1 MLNKFK
7 LHHYGF
13 ATKSI
18 KNSLIEFSKLGYV
31 PIGKEIRDNLQGV
44 DLLFIKNDSQHLIEL
59 VAPIEETFGPVS
71 GILKKNGPTLYH
83 ICYEV
88 YDLEK
93 ELKDLI
99 AKRFVVLMKPTPAI
113 AFNNRHISFL
123 YNAQVGLIELLQK

>member
-1 MLNKFK
+1 MFNKFK

-18 KNSLIEFSKLGYV
+18 KKSLIQFSKLGYV
-31 PIGKEIRDNLQGV
+31 PITL
-44 DLLFIKNDSQHLIEL
+44 
-59 VAPIEETFGPVS
+59 GPVS

-93 ELKDLI
+93 ELKDLV